1 MDTTTTVCILLALG
15 LLIVLVLGAGI
26 RMPGEAFEDWGKVS
40 LYNYG
45 SPSPCKPDEMEF
57 INGNGEKYC
66 KKM

>member
-1 MDTTTTVCILLALG
+1 MDTTSTVCILLALG
-15 LLIVLVLGAGI
+15 LLVVLVLGSG
-26 RMPGEAFEDWGKVS
+26 MPSEGFEDWGQVS

>member
-1 MDTTTTVCILLALG
+1 MDTVTTVCILLALA
-15 LLIVLVLGAGI
+15 LLVVLVFGGSL
-26 RMPGEAFEDWGKVS
+26 RMPGEAFEDWGEVS

-45 SPSPCKPDEMEF
+45 CPSPCKPDEMEF

>member
-1 MDTTTTVCILLALG
+1 MDTVTTVCILLALA
-15 LLIVLVLGAGI
+15 LLVVLALGG
-26 RMPGEAFEDWGKVS
+26 PVHLYGEAFEDWGEVS